1 MTPTEATKVDS
12 KALGRHGGGL
22 GMQVIERIHMLL
34 THLTKNSCYAQLE
47 PCMHKHG
54 WKMQN
59 SLEAL
64 KVDRGA
70 S

>member
-1 MTPTEATKVDS
+1 MY
-12 KALGRHGGGL
+12 
-22 GMQVIERIHMLL
+22 MQVIERIHILL
-34 THLTKNSCYAQLE
+34 THLPKNSCYAQLE